1 MASVSISEAARLTGK
16 ARSTIHKYIK
26 QGRVSMT
33 TDAVTGTKS
42 IDISELIRTFGNIKT
57 TPSDT
62 VTPVVRLHEN
72 TSLNEQQL
80 HTKLQFLEQENQHL
94 KREKD
99 LLLQNL
105 EDVRQAMLMIESK
118 LTTTSDTVAI
128 EQPAAKKSWLFW
140 KK

>member
-33 TDAVTGTKS
+33 TDAITGTKS
-42 IDISELIRTFGNIKT
+42 IDISELIRAFGNIKT
-57 TPSDT
+57 TPGDT
-62 VTPVVRLHEN
+62 VTSVVRLHEN

-118 LTTTSDTVAI
+118 LTTTPETVAA
-128 EQPAAKKSWLFW
+128 EQPSAKKSWQFW

>member
-33 TDAVTGTKS
+33 TDVITGTKS
-42 IDISELIRTFGNIKT
+42 IDISELIRVFGNIKT

-62 VTPVVRLHEN
+62 VISVVGLHEN

-118 LTTTSDTVAI
+118 LTTTPETVAA
-128 EQPAAKKSWLFW
+128 EQPTAKKTWQFW